1 MAEFQKIYQKTLY
14 ETLSIDSGYL
24 VSYKILN
31 GKHSYLSIDTMWV
44 EQDDKFEIIKPGL
57 VKSINAKHILIF

>member
-24 VSYKILN
+24 VSYEILN

-44 EQDDKFEIIKPGL
+44 EQDDKFEIRKPGL